1 MMKKEEKGKVIIGPW
16 ENSSLTTPELSEEE
30 HKERE
35 VKRMK
40 EDFQSMD
47 ILTES
52 LIVQMI
58 HTLKEQDFDIS
69 STHFI
74 RDVAFL
80 NECVKAM
87 LHREY
92 GYEHP
97 MTDLIS
103 KLFEVEKRGDKFLT
117 KFAADKL
124 AKVIKDL

>member
-1 MMKKEEKGKVIIGPW
+1 MKKDNVIVGPW
-16 ENSSLTTPELSEEE
+16 ENSSQIAPELSEEE
-30 HKERE
+30 LKERE
-35 VKRMK
+35 MK
-40 EDFQSMD
+40 KMSEDFKSID
-47 ILTES
+47 ILTEG
-52 LIVQMI
+52 LVVQMI

-69 STHFI
+69 STDFI

-80 NECVKAM
+80 NECIKSM

-103 KLFEVEKRGDKFLT
+103 KLFEVKKKGDRYLT

>member
-1 MMKKEEKGKVIIGPW
+1 MKKEEKGKVIIGPW
-16 ENSSLTTPELSEEE
+16 ENSSLAAPELNEEE

-52 LIVQMI
+52 LVVQMI
-58 HTLKEQDFDIS
+58 HTLKEQNFDIS

>member
-1 MMKKEEKGKVIIGPW
+1 MKKEEKGKVIIGPW
-16 ENSSLTTPELSEEE
+16 ENSSLAAPELSEEE

-52 LIVQMI
+52 LVVQMI
-58 HTLKEQDFDIS
+58 HTLKEQNFDIS

-74 RDVAFL
+74 RDVAVL

-103 KLFEVEKRGDKFLT
+103 KLFEVEKRGDKFIT

>member
-1 MMKKEEKGKVIIGPW
+1 MKKEEKGKVIIGPW
-16 ENSSLTTPELSEEE
+16 ENSSLAAPELSEEE

-40 EDFQSMD
+40 EDFQS
-47 ILTES
+47 IEVLTEG
-52 LIVQMI
+52 LVVQMI

-69 STHFI
+69 STDFI

-80 NECVKAM
+80 NECIKSM

-103 KLFEVEKRGDKFLT
+103 KLFEVGKKGDRYLT

>member
-1 MMKKEEKGKVIIGPW
+1 MKKEEKGKVIIGPW
-16 ENSSLTTPELSEEE
+16 ENSSLAAPELSEEE

-52 LIVQMI
+52 LVVQMI
-58 HTLKEQDFDIS
+58 HTLKEQNFDIS

-103 KLFEVEKRGDKFLT
+103 KLFEVEKRGDKFIT

>member
-1 MMKKEEKGKVIIGPW
+1 MTKDNVIVGPW
-16 ENSSLTTPELSEEE
+16 ENSSLAAPELSEEE

-69 STHFI
+69 STPPA
-74 RDVAFL
+74 DSTFL
-80 NECVKAM
+80 V
-87 LHREY
+87 
-92 GYEHP
+92 
-97 MTDLIS
+97 
-103 KLFEVEKRGDKFLT
+103 
-117 KFAADKL
+117 
-124 AKVIKDL
+124 

>member
-1 MMKKEEKGKVIIGPW
+1 MKKEEKGKVIIGPW
-16 ENSSLTTPELSEEE
+16 ENSSLAAPELSEEE

-69 STHFI
+69 STDFI

-80 NECVKAM
+80 NECIKSM

-103 KLFEVEKRGDKFLT
+103 KLFEVQKKGDRYLT

>member
-1 MMKKEEKGKVIIGPW
+1 MKKEEKGKVIIGPW

-40 EDFQSMD
+40 EDFQSME

-58 HTLKEQDFDIS
+58 HSLKEHEFDIS
-69 STHFI
+69 STQFI

-80 NECVKAM
+80 NECVKSM

-103 KLFEVEKRGDKFLT
+103 KLFEVKKQGDKFLT

>member
-1 MMKKEEKGKVIIGPW
+1 MKKEEKGKVIIGPW
-16 ENSSLTTPELSEEE
+16 ENSSLATPELSEEE
-30 HKERE
+30 LKERE
-35 VKRMK
+35 MKRMS
-40 EDFQSMD
+40 EDFKS
-47 ILTES
+47 IEVLTEG
-52 LIVQMI
+52 LVVQMI
-58 HTLKEQDFDIS
+58 HTLKENDFDIS
-69 STHFI
+69 SIDFI

-80 NECVKAM
+80 NECIKSM

-103 KLFEVEKRGDKFLT
+103 KLFEVGRKGDRYLT

>member
-1 MMKKEEKGKVIIGPW
+1 MTKDNVIVGPW
-16 ENSSLTTPELSEEE
+16 ENSSLAAPELSEEE

-103 KLFEVEKRGDKFLT
+103 KLFEVEKRGDKFIT